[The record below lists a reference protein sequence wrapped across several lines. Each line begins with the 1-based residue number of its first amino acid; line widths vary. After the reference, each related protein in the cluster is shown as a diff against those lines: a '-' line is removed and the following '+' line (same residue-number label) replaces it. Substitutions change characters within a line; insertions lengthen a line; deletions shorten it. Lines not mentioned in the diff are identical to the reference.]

1 MYTYIYIF
9 IYLFLYLFVYL
20 FIYLI
25 IHLFIYI
32 CVYKCVYMYY
42 KCIYTYICRH
52 LQFVYYMFIYF
63 IFKFILYQ
71 EKVSK
76 KSRFVACFPD
86 LGSVL
91 PLPMTFLPVFCNLTV
106 CFSWTSCIVHEILFC
121 HLASAILCFQLEESL
136 RHKLRNR
143 NSKLLQAC
151 DFQHQTSCRYVLC
164 PKVYRRESCSVL
176 LASDH
181 LPRVTSNWK
190 FWEMFRTRCNDSPTD
205 RSPGH
210 LPHSSNTLVLAS
222 RRIHLANL
230 KFFSHGFSLAISITC
245 LSWNLL

>member
-1 MYTYIYIF
+1 MYICITNAYIYIYVLQMYIYIHICITNVYIYILYMYTYAICISHVY
-9 IYLFLYLFVYL
+9 FLL
-20 FIYLI
+20 
-25 IHLFIYI
+25 
-32 CVYKCVYMYY
+32 
-42 KCIYTYICRH
+42 
-52 LQFVYYMFIYF
+52 

-91 PLPMTFLPVFCNLTV
+91 PLPMTFLPVFCNLTM

-151 DFQHQTSCRYVLC
+151 DFQHQTSRMYVLC

-181 LPRVTSNWK
+181 LPRVTFN
-190 FWEMFRTRCNDSPTD
+190 
-205 RSPGH
+205 
-210 LPHSSNTLVLAS
+210 
-222 RRIHLANL
+222 
-230 KFFSHGFSLAISITC
+230 
-245 LSWNLL
+245 